1 MSDQFADLGVS
12 AELERTLR
20 ARGIDRAFPIQSMT
34 LPDALAGR
42 DLCGRAPT
50 GSGKTLAF
58 GIPIVAR
65 VGKAKPHHPRGLVL
79 VPTRELAAQV
89 CGELEWLG
97 RGAKLRA
104 AAVYGGAGFGKQLQ
118 HLRRGVDVLVA
129 CPGRLKDLI
138 ERREV
143 KLDAVELVVVDEAD
157 RMADMGFLP
166 EVRALLDQT
175 PSTRQTLLFSATLD
189 GAVDTLV
196 KAYQRD
202 PAVHRLPEADVRS
215 LTHLFWKVDKN
226 DRVAVVADIVRSAG
240 PTIVFCRTKHG
251 AENVAKK
258 LDQRKVRAEA
268 IHGNRTQGQRE
279 RALESFARGKVEVL
293 VATDVAARGIHVDG
307 VACVVHHDPPAD
319 FKDYTHRSGRTAR
332 AGAEGVVVS
341 LVQPDQ
347 RRVVARFQQELGLTR
362 TCASVDVA
370 VLAPRDGKLRK
381 EHAKRDDRGAGKERA
396 QRDEQ
401 PQRAEP
407 GKRKEHA
414 KRDDRPRRESSDSW
428 DAQAE
433 RGGRPKFAEA
443 PRPVRGGLP
452 RGVVK
457 WFDTRK
463 GFGFIERAPQRD
475 GKSGRDVFVHFSA
488 IEGGGFRNLE
498 EGQHVEFEVVPG
510 ERGEV
515 ARNVRVVEAAA

>member
-1 MSDQFADLGVS
+1 MSHHFADLGVPDDVVG
-12 AELERTLR
+12 TLH
-20 ARGIDRAFPIQSMT
+20 ARGIEAPFPIQAMT
-34 LPDALAGR
+34 IPDALAGR

-58 GIPIVAR
+58 GVPLAVR
-65 VGKAKPHHPRGLVL
+65 VKKAKPRHPRGLVL

-97 RGAKLRA
+97 RSRKLRV

-118 HLRRGVDVLVA
+118 ALRRGVDVLVA
-129 CPGRLKDLI
+129 CPGRLKDLL
-138 ERREV
+138 ERGEV
-143 KLDAVELVVVDEAD
+143 HLDAVELVVVDEAD

-166 EVRALLDQT
+166 EVRALLDLT
-175 PSTRQTLLFSATLD
+175 SPSRQTLLFSATLD
-189 GAVDTLV
+189 GAVDALV
-196 KAYQRD
+196 QAYQHD
-202 PAVHRLPEADVRS
+202 PVVHRLPEADVKA
-215 LTHLFWKVDKN
+215 LTHLFWKVDKH
-226 DRVAVVADIVRSAG
+226 DRVEVTADIARVAG

-251 AENVAKK
+251 AEALAKK
-258 LDQRKVRAEA
+258 LEQRKVRATA

-279 RALESFARGKVEVL
+279 RALESFAKGKVGVL

-347 RRVVARFQQELGLTR
+347 KRAVGRFQQELGLPRHLAPVQLGVLTGD
-362 TCASVDVA
+362 APVA
-370 VLAPRDGKLRK
+370 VDAPSAQKHDKHDKAGKK
-381 EHAKRDDRGAGKERA
+381 EHVSKHRAKKLAEAAAREAVAG
-396 QRDEQ
+396 RDEAA
-401 PQRAEP
+401 R
-407 GKRKEHA
+407 
-414 KRDDRPRRESSDSW
+414 
-428 DAQAE
+428 
-433 RGGRPKFAEA
+433 RPKFAEETSPA
-443 PRPVRGGLP
+443 RGGLP

-463 GFGFIERAPQRD
+463 GFGFIERVPEPGD
-475 GKSGRDVFVHFSA
+475 RDVFVHFSD

-498 EGQHVEFEVVPG
+498 EGQHVEFEVVTND
-510 ERGEV
+510 RGLV
-515 ARNVRVVEAAA
+515 ARKVRVVDAAA